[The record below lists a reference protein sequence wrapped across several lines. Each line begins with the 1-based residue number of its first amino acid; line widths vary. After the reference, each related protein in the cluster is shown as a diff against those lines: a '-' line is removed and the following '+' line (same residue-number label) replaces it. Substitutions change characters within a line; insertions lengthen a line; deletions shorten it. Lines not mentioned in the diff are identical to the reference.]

1 MRILLAH
8 LSRYR
13 QEEGLSQSKFVFY
26 SKGFLEESGIFWAYA
41 RKLCEDIVL
50 TQVAVPYENKEARS
64 LLESKIRAELDS
76 NFSIKLI
83 DSGGAFAFA
92 Q

>member
-1 MRILLAH
+1 MPSHALDIEDWSVFRILLAH

-41 RKLCEDIVL
+41 RKLCEDLELIEL
-50 TQVAVPYENKEARS
+50 AAPCENYMGKK
-64 LLESKIRAELDS
+64 LLESKILAEYYS
-76 NFSIKLI
+76 NFS
-83 DSGGAFAFA
+83 
-92 Q
+92 